1 MLLIINFICSR
12 DRIPSLEEQIRMIIK
27 KNLSLV
33 AMVPGKDDIVGL
45 LIIDEKVK
53 EKSDDSY

>member
-1 MLLIINFICSR
+1 MKFAMNNFGFKILFC
-12 DRIPSLEEQIRMIIK
+12 RIPSLENLIKGIIK

-33 AMVPGKDDIVGL
+33 ALVPGKDDIVGL

-53 EKSDDSY
+53 F